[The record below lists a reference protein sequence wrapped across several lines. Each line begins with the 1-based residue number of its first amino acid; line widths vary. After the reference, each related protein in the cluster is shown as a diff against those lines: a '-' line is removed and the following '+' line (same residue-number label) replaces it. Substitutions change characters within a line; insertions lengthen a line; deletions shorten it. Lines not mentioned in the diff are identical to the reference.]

1 MSKLSSIRDSAY
13 MVLDDLA
20 FNFSVLSSRYC
31 VIVTNLRNTDQRAV
45 FQLRSDN
52 SFILTSY
59 TFSEQGKYKPIALVE
74 RNKDFLV
81 RGLCSWANTQKRG

>member
-1 MSKLSSIRDSAY
+1 MSKLSSIKDSAY

-20 FNFSVLSSRYC
+20 FGFGTVQSGYC
-31 VIVTNLRNTDQRAV
+31 VIVTNLKNTDQRAV
-45 FQLRSDN
+45 FQLRADN
-52 SFILTSY
+52 SFVMTSY

-81 RGLCSWANTQKRG
+81 RGLYSWASTQKRG